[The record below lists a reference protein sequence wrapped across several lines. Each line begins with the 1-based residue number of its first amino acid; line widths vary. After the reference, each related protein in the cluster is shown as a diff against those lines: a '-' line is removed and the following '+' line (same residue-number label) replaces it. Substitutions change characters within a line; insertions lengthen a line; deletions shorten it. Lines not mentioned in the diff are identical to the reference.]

1 MSKSYSTVLTGT
13 TILPEREKDMATQ
26 AGTTTTW
33 TIDPAHAEIGFAV
46 RHLMLSTVR
55 GRFGTVNGTITVD
68 ENDPNTAKIDVT
80 VDVTSVDTR
89 QEMRDNHLRS
99 PDFFDVANHPTMH
112 FVSKRIE
119 GDVTGTFKVIGDLT
133 IRGTT
138 KQVTLDVTFEGRAK
152 DPWGN
157 DRAGFS
163 ATGKINRR
171 DFGLNWNQALEAG
184 GVVVSDEVKMT
195 LDVEIVRQAAVAAN
209 AAA

>member
-1 MSKSYSTVLTGT
+1 
-13 TILPEREKDMATQ
+13 MATQ
-26 AGTTTTW
+26 AGNTTTW

-55 GRFGTVNGTITVD
+55 GRFGAVNGTITVD
-68 ENDPNTAKIDVT
+68 ENNPTTAKIDVT
-80 VDVTSVDTR
+80 VDVSSVDTR

-99 PDFFDVANHPTMH
+99 ADFFDVANYPTMH

-119 GDVTGTFKVIGDLT
+119 GDVAGTFKVIGDLT

-184 GVVVSDEVKMT
+184 GVVVGDEVKMT
-195 LDVEIVRQAAVAAN
+195 LDVEIVRQAAVAVN

>member
-1 MSKSYSTVLTGT
+1 MT
-13 TILPEREKDMATQ
+13 TLVNN
-26 AGTTTTW
+26 TTTW
-33 TIDPAHAEIGFAV
+33 AIDPAHAELGFAV

-55 GRFGTVNGTITVD
+55 GRFGAVSGTITVD
-68 ENDPNTAKIDVT
+68 EKQPTSAKIDVT

-99 PDFFDVANHPTMH
+99 ADFFDVANHPTMH

-119 GDVTGTFKVIGDLT
+119 GDVTKTFKVVGDLT

-138 KQVTLDVTFEGRAK
+138 REVTLDAKFEGRAK

-163 ATGKINRR
+163 ATGKLNRH
-171 DFGLNWNQALEAG
+171 DFGLNWNQALETG
-184 GVVVSDEVKMT
+184 GVVVGDEVKLT
-195 LDVEIVRQAAVAAN
+195 LDVEVVRQAVETVSVAA
-209 AAA
+209 

>member
-1 MSKSYSTVLTGT
+1 LLETDMT
-13 TILPEREKDMATQ
+13 TQLAN
-26 AGTTTTW
+26 TTTW
-33 TIDPAHAEIGFAV
+33 AIDPAHAELGFAV

-55 GRFGTVNGTITVD
+55 GRFGAVSGTITVD
-68 ENDPNTAKIDVT
+68 EKNPRSAKVDVT
-80 VDVTSVDTR
+80 VDVTSIDTR

-99 PDFFDVANHPTMH
+99 ADFFDAANHPSIH

-119 GDVTGTFKVIGDLT
+119 GNVTGTFKLIGDLT

-138 KQVTLDVTFEGRAK
+138 REVALDVTFEGRAK

-163 ATGKINRR
+163 ATGKLNRR
-171 DFGLNWNQALEAG
+171 DFGLLWNQALESG
-184 GVVVSDEVKMT
+184 GFAVGDEVKLT
-195 LDVEIVRQAAVAAN
+195 LDLEVVRQTAAQTS